1 MRACDV
7 QGVKVLDNVFLGDPV
22 DTFYQARR
30 EHGTIVALACHEPE
44 ESCFC
49 KVFGIDAADPEADVA
64 AWIIEGELFWK
75 PLTEKGNA
83 LTEAVKELLA
93 DSDETKVEAEKKAI
107 RDIIELLPYTHL
119 SLEGWAQEEYMDRF
133 NSPVWEKLYKS
144 LSCLRNLY
152 LRMSDLSVL

>member
-1 MRACDV
+1 M
-7 QGVKVLDNVFLGDPV
+7 QKVLDKVFLGDPV

-30 EHGTIVALACHEPE
+30 EHGTIVSLACHEPE

-93 DSDETKVEAEKKAI
+93 DADETKVEEEKKAI

-119 SLEGWAQEEYMDRF
+119 SLEGWAQEEYMDRV
-133 NSPVWEKLYKS
+133 NSPVWE
-144 LSCLRNLY
+144 
-152 LRMSDLSVL
+152 